1 MKIAKGTLIYKH
13 FVHSTEHPIVQLVD
27 QIVESFEYNKYTLG
41 VLSTYL
47 KPLIESAIQYFIK
60 NLNYIVKL
68 TETTHSSKTIY
79 QIGAIP

>member
-1 MKIAKGTLIYKH
+1 MKIAEGTLIYKH

-47 KPLIESAIQYFIK
+47 KPLIESAIQYFLK